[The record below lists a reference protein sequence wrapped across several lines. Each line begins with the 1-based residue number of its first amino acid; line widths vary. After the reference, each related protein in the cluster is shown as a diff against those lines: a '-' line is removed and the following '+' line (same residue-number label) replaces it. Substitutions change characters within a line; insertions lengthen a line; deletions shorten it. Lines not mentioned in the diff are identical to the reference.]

1 MIIRVAH
8 RDHYTVIRNNTLRDS
23 RLSFKA
29 RGLLAYLLS
38 LPDDTSLDRR
48 RLEGAGPD
56 GAYAIRMALQELAA
70 AGYLRHEKHQDER
83 GLWRTGATLYEVPK
97 AIRTGGGKSAN
108 GSRLS
113 DSGKPA
119 TKSRSNKEKGPLYQE
134 SARPPSDL
142 EEILKRV
149 GRRIPDD

>member
-8 RDHYTVIRNNTLRDS
+8 REHFTVIRNKTLRDS

-56 GAYAIRMALQELAA
+56 GAHAIRMGLQELTN
-70 AGYLRHEKHQDER
+70 AGYLRHEKRQDELGR
-83 GLWRTGATLYEVPK
+83 WRTEATLYEVPK
-97 AIRTGGGKSAN
+97 APRTGGGKSAT
-108 GSRLS
+108 GMRLS
-113 DSGKPA
+113 AVGKSA
-119 TKSRSNKEKGPLYQE
+119 TKSRSNKEKGPRFQE
-134 SARPPSDL
+134 SGGAPSSLD
-142 EEILKRV
+142 EILKQLARRV
-149 GRRIPDD
+149 PDA